1 MRFRYKFSPI
11 LVQILKN
18 SYDFGVQA
26 LENFKESF
34 TEALQEDL
42 YGKGIEARFDM
53 KSVEK
58 LNNEGYDAVTVT
70 PADSNIGVTLNVE
83 AFYKAHESG
92 ASMDEVV
99 SKASDT
105 VIRGFDNQPSIDV
118 ASLMDYEQMKDKLIM
133 EVVST
138 EANADMLANVPHV
151 EMEDMSVVYRFVI
164 DSNDDGRATILATN
178 NMIEAMGVTPEQLH
192 EDALKNAPELKPAVI
207 TGMSEVMAEMM
218 GMSPE
223 EMAMMGMP
231 TDPAD
236 EQMFVATVPDKI
248 HGAGVL
254 AYQDFMDQAA
264 ERVGGSFYIL
274 PSSLHEVLLVPDNGQ
289 MNLQDL
295 EAMVREVNAT
305 QVAPEDKLTDNVY
318 HYDAEAKVFELGEK
332 FVEREAA
339 KDAVEKSEEKSSV
352 LGDLKA
358 KKEEVAK
365 QPKKD
370 AVDKAVNKNKGGD
383 AI

>member
-1 MRFRYKFSPI
+1 MKLVYLWIENHKDIIKNQAFNISGAYDIRYDVEYSRLHI
-11 LVQILKN
+11 IRNVD
-18 SYDFGVQA
+18 YM
-26 LENFKESF
+26 ENF
-34 TEALQEDL
+34 
-42 YGKGIEARFDM
+42 YGKNILDVTAIVGSNGSGKTTLSRFLYDYC
-53 KSVEK
+53 
-58 LNNEGYDAVTVT
+58 EGVRPYDDEY
-70 PADSNIGVTLNVE
+70 DSDDI
-83 AFYKAHESG
+83 K
-92 ASMDEVV
+92 
-99 SKASDT
+99 
-105 VIRGFDNQPSIDV
+105 
-118 ASLMDYEQMKDKLIM
+118 
-133 EVVST
+133 
-138 EANADMLANVPHV
+138 HV
-151 EMEDMSVVYRFVI
+151 MSVVYRFVI

-178 NMIEAMGVTPEQLH
+178 NMLEAMGITPEQFH

-332 FVEREAA
+332 FVEREAT
-339 KDAVEKSEEKSSV
+339 KDSVEKSEEKSSV

>member
-1 MRFRYKFSPI
+1 MDY
-11 LVQILKN
+11 
-18 SYDFGVQA
+18 
-26 LENFKESF
+26 ENFKESF
-34 TEALQEDL
+34 KEALQEDL

-289 MNLQDL
+289 MSLHDL
-295 EAMVREVNAT
+295 ESMVREVNAT

-339 KDAVEKSEEKSSV
+339 KDSVEKSEEKSSV

-370 AVDKAVNKNKGGD
+370 TVDKAVNKNKGGD

>member
-1 MRFRYKFSPI
+1 MDY
-11 LVQILKN
+11 
-18 SYDFGVQA
+18 
-26 LENFKESF
+26 ENFKESF
-34 TEALQEDL
+34 IEALKEDL
-42 YGKGIEARFDM
+42 YEKGAEVRLDT

-70 PADSNIGVTLNVE
+70 PTDSNIGVTLNVE
-83 AFYKAHESG
+83 AFYKAYENG
-92 ASMDEVV
+92 ADMSDVV

-105 VIRGFDNQPSIDV
+105 VMKGFNDQPDIDV
-118 ASLMDYEQMKDKLIM
+118 STLMDYDQMKDKLIM

-138 EANADMLANVPHV
+138 DANADMLANVPHQ

-164 DSNDDGRATILATN
+164 DSNDNGRATILATN

-192 EDALKNAPELKPAVI
+192 ADALENAPELKPAVI

-236 EQMFVATVPDKI
+236 EQMYVATVPDKI

-264 ERVGGSFYIL
+264 ERVGGSFFVL

-339 KDAVEKSEEKSSV
+339 KDSVEKSEEKTSV

-370 AVDKAVNKNKGGD
+370 AVDKAANKNKGGD

>member
-1 MRFRYKFSPI
+1 MDY
-11 LVQILKN
+11 
-18 SYDFGVQA
+18 
-26 LENFKESF
+26 ENFKEQF
-34 TEALQEDL
+34 IEQLQEEL
-42 YGKGIEARFDM
+42 YGKGFEARFDT
-53 KSVEK
+53 KAVEK

-70 PADSNIGVTLNVE
+70 PTDSNIGVTLNVE
-83 AFYKAHESG
+83 AFYRAHEDG
-92 ASMDEVV
+92 ATMNDVV
-99 SKASDT
+99 AKASDT
-105 VIRGFDNQPSIDV
+105 VVRGFENQPVVDV
-118 ASLMDYEQMKDKLIM
+118 ASLTDYEQMKDKLIM

-138 EANADMLANVPHV
+138 EANAEMLANVPHQ

-164 DSNDDGRATILATN
+164 DSNEDGRATILATN
-178 NMIEAMGVTPEQLH
+178 NMIEAMGITPEQLH
-192 EDALKNAPELKPAVI
+192 QDALKNAPELKPAVI

-236 EQMFVATVPDKI
+236 EQMYVATVPDKI

-289 MNLQDL
+289 MSLGDL

-332 FVEREAA
+332 FVERQAEKEA
-339 KDAVEKSEEKSSV
+339 DVEKTAEKESV

-358 KKEEVAK
+358 KKDEVAK
-365 QPKKD
+365 QPKKET
-370 AVDKAVNKNKGGD
+370 VDKAKGRGGE